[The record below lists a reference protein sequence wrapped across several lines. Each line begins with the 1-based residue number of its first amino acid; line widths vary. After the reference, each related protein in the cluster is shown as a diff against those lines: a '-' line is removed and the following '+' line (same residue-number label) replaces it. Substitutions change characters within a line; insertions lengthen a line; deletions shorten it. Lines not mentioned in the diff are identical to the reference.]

1 MMIYIGQALGIIATA
16 CCAVLPLFRKKWM
29 MLMFSLIA
37 NILFATNQIIGD
49 RILLGTFSS
58 AALLYIV
65 TVVQTLLMMWHVH
78 KDSKVTLVENIIFLA
93 IYVICGIIGREKWQ
107 DIHPVFSVILSV
119 LPILGSA
126 FSMFS
131 TFQRDEQ
138 RTRLLIFFNAI
149 CWASYF
155 LIRWPIGGTLSTNVF
170 AELLATTTSA
180 IGLIKYGLEKRR
192 AQQ

>member
-1 MMIYIGQALGIIATA
+1 MMIYIGQALGIIATI

-29 MLMFSLIA
+29 MLVFSMVA
-37 NILFATNQIIGD
+37 NILFAMNQIISD
-49 RILLGTFSS
+49 LILLGSFSS

-65 TVVQTLLMMWHVH
+65 TIVQTLLMMWHVH
-78 KDSKVTLVENIIFLA
+78 KGSKVTLAENIVFLA

-107 DIHPVFSVILSV
+107 DIRPVFSVILSA

-155 LIRWPIGGTLSTNVF
+155 LVRWPIVGMLSTNVY

-180 IGLIKYGLEKRR
+180 IGLIKYGIEKRK
-192 AQQ
+192 AH